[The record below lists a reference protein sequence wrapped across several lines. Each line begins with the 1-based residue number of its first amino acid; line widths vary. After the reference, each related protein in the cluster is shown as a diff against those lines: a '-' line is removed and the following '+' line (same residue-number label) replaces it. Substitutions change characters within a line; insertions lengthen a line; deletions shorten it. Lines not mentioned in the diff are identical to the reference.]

1 MLALMGFGLRHHITP
16 WGAGEYNKVSKVSHL
31 SVNHASLCLQV
42 HPEPSQFERVYRWN
56 EYRLRVP
63 EPSPLKKG
71 LLLQVIGFHY
81 GSQQDFLKRPSLI
94 NIN

>member
-1 MLALMGFGLRHHITP
+1 MLLGRSFGLKQRSDLEKMMLRM
-16 WGAGEYNKVSKVSHL
+16 GRSRAGYRDKNNTEM
-31 SVNHASLCLQV
+31 QV
-42 HPEPSQFERVYRWN
+42 GIKSREGN
-56 EYRLRVP
+56 EYRLEVP